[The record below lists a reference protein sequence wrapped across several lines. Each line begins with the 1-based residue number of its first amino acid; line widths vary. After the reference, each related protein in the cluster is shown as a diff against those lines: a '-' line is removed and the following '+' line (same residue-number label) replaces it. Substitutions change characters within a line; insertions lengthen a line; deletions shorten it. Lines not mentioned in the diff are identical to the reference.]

1 MQQAT
6 IIRVT
11 PEDYDTWFKEHSGQ
25 EEARLEYGITDGPF
39 YRDDADPNVALV
51 HLNVESLDRAMG
63 WFKSEAFQGANKRA
77 GKVERELWVADR
89 KR

>member
-1 MQQAT
+1 MQQAI

-25 EEARLEYGITDGPF
+25 EEARLEYGITDGTF

-63 WFKSEAFQGANKRA
+63 WFKFRSVPGGEQTRQQGRA
-77 GKVERELWVADR
+77 GALGRG
-89 KR
+89 